1 MKFMS
6 SQRSSISTNKEK
18 QKALAHI
25 CILVKEVIVFS
36 VFYFRTLGLNVF
48 EVSTED
54 FLIVVT
60 NSVEYIA

>member
-1 MKFMS
+1 MKLMS

-18 QKALAHI
+18 EKALTHI
-25 CILVKEVIVFS
+25 GILVKEVIVFS

-54 FLIVVT
+54 FIVVVS
-60 NSVEYIA
+60 NSVEYVA